1 MAIDA
6 DKVTRQ
12 VIEFNNSLSVMCI
25 VLVGLSLGFLSFCY
39 PEGLIFFGFFL
50 VVMLVLTRPEY
61 SYFLIIASMSIHSLF
76 FQPGKDHHKAIYF
89 VEIFVLCA
97 MCSWIIRRLVRLRD
111 PYPGTSCDWFF
122 AVFCGWAALSLLW
135 TTDLYQGY
143 FEIFRLFVCIAAFIL
158 TVALIQDEKMLRFVF
173 YIFIS
178 IGILQAI
185 LCVVSVYSTMGL
197 KERYSFYDPIGFYN
211 YIWARHTMSWLGG
224 GEVGGRGEGFA
235 VPHTVAAFLNLPIIF
250 GIGFFMVTESMRKR
264 SLWLVVVIV
273 MMAGNFSTLTKST
286 IVSLWVGLTFLLVH
300 LRPLKKW
307 LVTCL
312 FIILA
317 ASIALSTLVHI
328 GNLGGSLEYTERQL
342 KAESGGSSVGS
353 RLTWWKRGMEK
364 LIDTNG
370 VGYGA
375 GGFIKTVPYPVPD
388 GAHPAVLF
396 DFGILGLLFWVLIYA
411 SSFLTFYTHL
421 KNCNNEYYR
430 RLLLAYLAGYVT
442 MVISWIV
449 TLHYDR
455 IDLFLYLGLGYALVR
470 ISASHALD
478 KPKLPFY
485 TNEETLI
492 KLPFGR
498 QET

>member
-1 MAIDA
+1 M
-6 DKVTRQ
+6 TRQ
-12 VIEFNNSLSVMCI
+12 VIEFNNSPFVMCI
-25 VLVGLSLGFLSFCY
+25 IIVGLSLGFLGFYY
-39 PEGLIFFGFFL
+39 PHGIILFSFFL
-50 VVMLVLTRPEY
+50 VVMLVLMRPEY
-61 SYFLIIASMSIHSLF
+61 SYFLIIASMSIHCF
-76 FQPGKDHHKAIYF
+76 YFQPGNDHHKSFYY

-97 MCSWIIRRLVRLRD
+97 MCSWIIGRLTSLRV

-122 AVFCGWAALSLLW
+122 AFFYGWAMLSLFW

-143 FEIFRLFVCIAAFIL
+143 FEIFMLFICISAFIL
-158 TVALIQDEKMLRFVF
+158 TVALIRNEKMLRFVF

-178 IGILQAI
+178 IGILQAV
-185 LCVVSVYSTMGL
+185 LCVVSVYSTIGFR
-197 KERYSFYDPIGFYN
+197 ERYVIYDQFGFYN
-211 YIWARHTMSWLGG
+211 YLWAQHDMLWLRGAI
-224 GEVGGRGEGFA
+224 GGRGIGLA
-235 VPHTVAAFLNLPIIF
+235 VPHTVAVFLNLPIIF
-250 GIGFFMVTESMRKR
+250 CVGFFMVTESMRKR
-264 SLWLVVVIV
+264 SLWLVVIIV
-273 MMAGNFSTLTKST
+273 MMAGMLSTMTKSAL
-286 IVSLWVGLTFLLVH
+286 ISLWVGLTFFLVH
-300 LRPLKKW
+300 LRPLKNW

-317 ASIALSTLVHI
+317 ASIALSILVRI
-328 GNLGGSLEYTERQL
+328 GDLGGSLKYTGRQL
-342 KAESGGSSVGS
+342 EVESGGSSVET
-353 RLTWWKRGMEK
+353 RLAWWKRGMEK

-396 DFGILGLLFWVLIYA
+396 DFGILGLFLWILIYV

-430 RLLLAYLAGYVT
+430 RLLLAYLAGYIT

-470 ISASHALD
+470 VSELHALD

-485 TNEETLI
+485 TDKETLI
-492 KLPFGR
+492 ALPFGR